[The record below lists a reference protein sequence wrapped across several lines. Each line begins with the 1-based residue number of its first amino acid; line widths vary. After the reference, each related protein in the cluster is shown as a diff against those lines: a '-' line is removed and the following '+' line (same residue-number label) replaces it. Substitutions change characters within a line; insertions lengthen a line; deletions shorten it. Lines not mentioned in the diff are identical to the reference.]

1 MHHNWPRISYRKF
14 IMVPSIMV
22 RCVLSDVVASVM
34 KCRCVFLRVKV
45 SVVSMRPYAC
55 LVSDV
60 PFGKKIEVQQKKA
73 LLLRGWFKIRVKSSK
88 TKASQEMAFQQK
100 NMAINCNV
108 CAQSLAVGLSWTQ
121 VEPL

>member
-1 MHHNWPRISYRKF
+1 
-14 IMVPSIMV
+14 MV

-45 SVVSMRPYAC
+45 SVVSMRLYAC

-60 PFGKKIEVQQKKA
+60 PLGKNRGTTKKR

-88 TKASQEMAFQQK
+88 TKAPQEMAFQQK
-100 NMAINCNV
+100 NMAINCSV
-108 CAQSLAVGLSWTQ
+108 CAQSLVVCLSWTR